1 MTDTKAPERKKTPA
15 EQEKELDKQLQESFP
30 ASDVPAGCSRVAAC
44 TSSIP
49 KTKTEQETKPN
60 RNFSPF

>member
-30 ASDVPAGCSRVAAC
+30 ASDVPAAVQPGSGMHKQHPEDEDRARDEA
-44 TSSIP
+44 
-49 KTKTEQETKPN
+49 K
-60 RNFSPF
+60 